1 MGNRLHDGSDR
12 RFFGG
17 LGYIMERWV
26 YDAEAGWW
34 FFSESAPEGIDA
46 LELYRETEDPTI
58 EEQAVILWSQM
69 PVLNRYGYKVDIN
82 DDRIHPA
89 YLKYQEMMK
98 IPYWAPLSD
107 TERVK
112 FELWYLEKVLIR
124 RERIKKQKK
133 GDNHE
138 Q

>member
-1 MGNRLHDGSDR
+1 
-12 RFFGG
+12 
-17 LGYIMERWV
+17 MERWV
-26 YDAEAGWW
+26 YDSEAGWW

-82 DDRIHPA
+82 DEKINQYYRK
-89 YLKYQEMMK
+89 YRERLKM
-98 IPYWAPLSD
+98 PNGDPLSD

-112 FELWYLEKVLIR
+112 FEIQYLTAFLKR
-124 RERIKKQKK
+124 RQELIKKQKK
-133 GDNHE
+133 GDNHGK
-138 Q
+138 